1 MAFLSAFTG
10 ANFVYPALLY
20 TELTLLKDE
29 VLSKTE
35 GISAHKKRHP
45 IVIKQV
51 CAICRDTVLI
61 IKPSC

>member
-10 ANFVYPALLY
+10 TNFEYPSLLY
-20 TELTLLKDE
+20 TELMLLKDE

-35 GISAHKKRHP
+35 GISAKKRHP

-51 CAICRDTVLI
+51 CTICRDAVFNY
-61 IKPSC
+61 

>member
-20 TELTLLKDE
+20 TELMLLKDE

-51 CAICRDTVLI
+51 CAICRDAVFNY
-61 IKPSC
+61 